1 MEAGTTPTLAGHLR
15 QFRTASSSGL
25 RGLERAARTTSS
37 RAVREWRQSLQLRV
51 VATTVLLSV
60 LVIGLLGAYLYN
72 EIARGL
78 KDQKITASQ

>member
-78 KDQKITASQ
+78 KD